1 MEHMEKR
8 KSVLGS
14 KRTHSDNDAHAKSGN
29 ANLNRL
35 RAAVLGA
42 NDGIVSVASIVL
54 GVAGATSSKG
64 TIFTAGLAGL
74 VAGALSMAVGEYVS
88 VSTQRDTERAY
99 IDHEMWELE
108 TNPDEEL
115 AELVRLYEDKG
126 VSAKTARMVAHEL
139 TQKDALAA
147 HLDVELNIDPDDLT
161 NPWQAGIAS
170 LFSFTLGA
178 LIPLLSIVLA
188 SQHLRFVITF
198 IAVLIALVFTGY
210 FSATAGG
217 ASRRRAVLR
226 VVVGGALAM
235 VVTYGIGALFGTAVH

>member
-1 MEHMEKR
+1 MH
-8 KSVLGS
+8 
-14 KRTHSDNDAHAKSGN
+14 TKSGG
-29 ANLNRL
+29 ASLNRL

-54 GVAGATSSKG
+54 GVAGATSSRG

-74 VAGALSMAVGEYVS
+74 VAGALSMAAGEYVS

-99 IDHEMWELE
+99 IDHEKWELE
-108 TNPDEEL
+108 TKPEEEL
-115 AELVRLYEDKG
+115 AELAHLYEAKG
-126 VSAKTARMVAHEL
+126 VSGKTARMVAEEL

-147 HLDVELNIDPDDLT
+147 HLDVELNIDPEDLT
-161 NPWQAGIAS
+161 NPWQAAVAS

-178 LIPLLSIVLA
+178 LIPLLSVVLVREN
-188 SQHLRFVITF
+188 LRFVVTF
-198 IAVLIALVFTGY
+198 VAVLIALVVTGY

-226 VVVGGALAM
+226 VVLGGAIAM
-235 VVTYGIGALFGTAVH
+235 IVTYGIGSLFGSSVH